1 MEKKFGELSREEQ
14 HVLFDAYL
22 DGKEI
27 ERDEAPANSMWRV
40 ILMPCWNLVS
50 TYRIKPVPL
59 TEPSIDWS
67 AVSKECKYLARSK
80 SGYGY
85 LFKNRPHMM
94 YNVGWAGQT
103 SSLSAAEVFTSYV
116 AGTCD
121 WQDSLVQRPEGV

>member
-14 HVLFDAYL
+14 HALFDAYL

-27 ERDEAPANSMWRV
+27 EVITDADTMWRV
-40 ILMPCWNLVS
+40 ITIPCWSLVS

-59 TEPSIDWS
+59 TKPSIDWS
-67 AVSKECKYLARSK
+67 AISKECKYLARSK

-85 LFKNRPHMM
+85 LFKHRPHIM
-94 YNVGWAGQT
+94 YNVGWAGQI
-103 SSLSAAEVFTSYV
+103 SSPIAAEVFTSYV

-121 WQDSLVQRPEGV
+121 WQDSLIQRPEGV